1 MKKIFYLYVL
11 FPMIIGCSKDTSQG
25 MCFESIEYI
34 QDFPC
39 YSQLQHGDNYS
50 IDLIGKVDLC
60 IQDSFLI
67 INTLDD
73 NGKWNFF
80 STHSG
85 EFCGRLFRKGHGPCE
100 FVQGPNLDSNTTF
113 YKKNG
118 NLYATVYDFGTGK
131 LYSVDIQESLKSQEI
146 LATHYSYRF
155 DRFLGNCILLDS
167 GFSDDACFLI
177 QKMNNFTGN
186 FPLKICSRGKE
197 LTENDVV
204 SQLNAFHLEK
214 GHRQTVLSSFMRY
227 NLKNRRIVQV
237 PLFLNYIN
245 IFNIDGTFCKTICID
260 PQLIEINENVETELR
275 DVFDDVRVFDDFFV
289 VMCDMEKRKSLLFFD
304 YEGRPLY
311 DLRYNN
317 SANRFDIDMKKQ
329 KLYLLD
335 YENDIIEYYDVSDV
349 VETIN
354 KY

>member
-1 MKKIFYLYVL
+1 M
-11 FPMIIGCSKDTSQG
+11 
-25 MCFESIEYI
+25 
-34 QDFPC
+34 
-39 YSQLQHGDNYS
+39 
-50 IDLIGKVDLC
+50 
-60 IQDSFLI
+60 
-67 INTLDD
+67 
-73 NGKWNFF
+73 
-80 STHSG
+80 
-85 EFCGRLFRKGHGPCE
+85 
-100 FVQGPNLDSNTTF
+100 
-113 YKKNG
+113 
-118 NLYATVYDFGTGK
+118 
-131 LYSVDIQESLKSQEI
+131 
-146 LATHYSYRF
+146 
-155 DRFLGNCILLDS
+155 LDS